1 MFLVIDDREKR
12 VEMLFENQVQEQI
25 YSVLGHFSN
34 YLNEL
39 SFKHRLISA
48 STASAFIYSMRDDIY
63 LRNLAQKDILF
74 KFKTAFELISKIEE
88 ENEKISGTNF
98 WLNVIKVKKSLRNEK
113 DIEIILNYL
122 NQAIADDS
130 IELDLD
136 IEEQIDTKKHI
147 QIGRSDKEEHGNDI
161 VFKDDKTLS
170 RVHLVITVSNGM
182 FFIEDRS
189 ANGTFINGVKIEKG
203 VKQLIKAED
212 EVSIGRE
219 GTIVNFEDEQIQ
231 SLLV

>member
-1 MFLVIDDREKR
+1 LFLVIDDREKR
-12 VEMLFENQVQEQI
+12 VEMSFENQVQEQI
-25 YSVLGHFSN
+25 YSVLGNFSN

-48 STASAFIYSMRDDIY
+48 STASAFMYSMRDEIY
-63 LRNLAQKDILF
+63 LRNLTQTDILF

-88 ENEKISGTNF
+88 ENEKISTTNF
-98 WLNVIKVKKSLRNEK
+98 WTNVIKIKKSLRNRV

-122 NQAIADDS
+122 VQAIEDVNVEL
-130 IELDLD
+130 ELDS
-136 IEEQIDTKKHI
+136 EEQLHIKKHI

-170 RVHLVITVSNGM
+170 RVHLVITVSKGM

-219 GTIVNFEDEQIQ
+219 GTIVNFNDEQIQ
-231 SLLV
+231 SLLG

>member
-1 MFLVIDDREKR
+1 
-12 VEMLFENQVQEQI
+12 MLFENQLQKQI
-25 YSVLGHFSN
+25 YTVLGKFSN

-63 LRNLAQKDILF
+63 LGDLSQKNIWF
-74 KFKTAFELISKIEE
+74 KFKTAFELVSKIEE
-88 ENEKISGTNF
+88 ENEKISTTNF
-98 WLNVIKVKKSLRNEK
+98 WLNIVKVKKSIDNEP
-113 DIEIILNYL
+113 DMQYVLNHL
-122 NQAIADDS
+122 IQAITDVQV
-130 IELDLD
+130 ELDLET
-136 IEEQIDTKKHI
+136 EEDTQTKKYI
-147 QIGRSDKEEHGNDI
+147 QIGRSNKEEHGNDI

-170 RVHLVITVSNGM
+170 RVHLVITVNNGI

-203 VKQLIKAED
+203 VKQPIKSDD

-219 GTIVNFEDEQIQ
+219 GTVVNFNDTEIQ
-231 SLLV
+231 KLLQT

>member
-1 MFLVIDDREKR
+1 
-12 VEMLFENQVQEQI
+12 MLFENQLQKQI
-25 YSVLGHFSN
+25 YTVLGKFSN

-63 LRNLAQKDILF
+63 LRDLTQKSIWF
-74 KFKTAFELISKIEE
+74 KFKTAFELVSKIEE
-88 ENEKISGTNF
+88 ENEKISTTNF
-98 WLNVIKVKKSLRNEK
+98 WLNIVKVKKSIDNEP
-113 DIEIILNYL
+113 DMQYVLNHL
-122 NQAIADDS
+122 TQAITDVQV
-130 IELDLD
+130 ELDLET
-136 IEEQIDTKKHI
+136 EEDTQTKKYI
-147 QIGRSDKEEHGNDI
+147 QIGRSNKEEHGNDI

-170 RVHLVITVSNGM
+170 RVHLVITVNNGI

-203 VKQLIKAED
+203 VKQPIKSDD

-219 GTIVNFEDEQIQ
+219 GTVVNFNDTEIQ
-231 SLLV
+231 KLLQT